1 MGDVMCGQLN
11 PNFKHTPVGHAD
23 NLGKNTPC
31 EAQLQQSTAGMGS
44 VMAPSCTF
52 IYFWL
57 LHCIVLH
64 LQHCK
69 WFIFLYY

>member
-52 IYFWL
+52 IYF
-57 LHCIVLH
+57 
-64 LQHCK
+64 
-69 WFIFLYY
+69 